1 MPTKHHLHLATRR
14 TDHNPNHHLWNNNGT
29 WWLHFTL
36 RSTAGESIRHAYS
49 LKTPDLESARRK
61 RDRILTAI
69 ETKSGNIAA

>member
-1 MPTKHHLHLATRR
+1 MHTNQHLANRR
-14 TDHNPNHHLWNNNGT
+14 TKSNPNHHLWNNNGT

-36 RSTAGESIRHAYS
+36 HSNTGTRKRHRFS

-69 ETKSGNIAA
+69 QANSGRIAA